1 LVKDGRSA
9 KALRPLILGMEP
21 CMSDFIQRLFSRS
34 DNVSGVVY
42 GVIAAALSA
51 LIYAGAA
58 WFGGHI

>member
-1 LVKDGRSA
+1 
-9 KALRPLILGMEP
+9 
-21 CMSDFIQRLFSRS
+21 MSDFIQRLFSRS